1 MPRFFSAY
9 TERNRLRKKEDEGM
23 EWYQLEIEAALGRAK
38 SSRQGLS
45 GAEAARRL
53 TECGPNRLAEQKQAG
68 LFQRFLQQMADPM
81 IVVLLAAAAVSGG
94 AAAVAGESFADV
106 FIILAVVV
114 INGVLGV
121 YQEHKAE
128 QAIQA
133 LQKLTA
139 AHSRVL
145 RGGRSLEVASEELVP
160 GDVVLLEAGD
170 AVPADGRL
178 MECVSLRTEEAALT
192 GESLPVEKNT
202 RPAGANTPLAERRC
216 MAYLG
221 STVRYGRGKLLV
233 TATGMNT
240 EMGRIAGAL
249 AETAQGKTP
258 LQQTLAGLSRTLS
271 ALVLAICV
279 FLFGFSLWR
288 SGSVDLPVVLDTFL
302 VAVSLAVAAVPE
314 GLAAVVTIVL
324 SVGVTRMSRQ
334 GAVIRRLTAVE
345 ALGCA
350 QVICTDKTGTLT
362 QNRMEVQSCHGQQK
376 PLVTA
381 LALCTDAELLPDGT
395 AQGEATECALVE
407 YAARLGL
414 RKAALA
420 AAQPRVAELPFDSER
435 KCMST
440 FHKQGSGIIQYTKG
454 APDVLLQKCTH
465 WMQDGQPRPLTQA
478 DRSRI
483 LAENRR
489 MAAQAL
495 RVLAAACRSWEKLP
509 APLTP
514 AAAENQLVFLGLVG
528 MLDPVRPQ
536 VPGAVR
542 ACRSAGI
549 RTVMITGDHPDTAA
563 AIGRTLGLVSSASQ
577 VVTGAALDTMS
588 DEELRRR
595 APEFSVYAR
604 VQPQHKARIVRAWQ
618 QRGCVTAMTGDGVND
633 APAVK
638 AADIGVG
645 MGVTGTDVTKN
656 VADMVLADDNFATI
670 AAAVAEGRRIYENI
684 RKAIQFLLASNMSEV
699 ASIFLA
705 TLLGIR
711 LLEPVHLLW
720 INLITDCFPA
730 LALGMEQ
737 AEPGSMHRPPRP
749 RAQGIFAGGLGVDVL
764 WQGAL
769 VTALTLGAYFA
780 GARLET
786 GFWQAAQSQLGVTMA
801 FLTMSMAEIF
811 HSFNLRSRRGS
822 IFAQQGENPY
832 LWAAL
837 AGSLALTTGVLFWP
851 PAAAA
856 FGFATLNLGQYGLSL
871 ALALAVIPAVEVVKW
886 ILGGEKQG

>member
-1 MPRFFSAY
+1 
-9 TERNRLRKKEDEGM
+9 M

-45 GAEAARRL
+45 GTEAARRL

-178 MECVSLRTEEAALT
+178 VECVSLRTEEAALT

-376 PLVTA
+376 PLATA

-801 FLTMSMAEIF
+801 FLTMSMAELF

>member
-1 MPRFFSAY
+1 
-9 TERNRLRKKEDEGM
+9 M

-178 MECVSLRTEEAALT
+178 VECVSLRTEEAALT

-465 WMQDGQPRPLTQA
+465 WMQDGQPCPLTQA

-749 RAQGIFAGGLGVDVL
+749 RGQGIFAGGLGVDVL